1 MLKINDNYYDLNLIT
16 IIKELKDQLAI
27 NGVYLFSQ
35 IKELP
40 QDIMVS
46 CPFHKEGQ
54 ERKASCG
61 IRKDDGFLHCFACG
75 ETASLPE
82 MISRCFGVYDLG
94 QYGLTW
100 LKNNFLGEILQ
111 SREFGID
118 LGRENDNT
126 VITTFIKDDELDS
139 YRYYHDYMF
148 KRKMTEEVINKF
160 DIGYDFKTNC
170 ITFPVRDI
178 NGNCLFVAR
187 RSVVS
192 KFFNYPNNIEKPLY
206 GIYELPKDAEEVI
219 ICESMINA
227 ITCYV
232 YGKPALALNGT
243 GTDYQIEQLKKLNVR
258 KYILALDPDEA
269 GRKGTVR
276 LRNGLQGKKII
287 TEYIIPPGKDINDLT
302 LDEFKNLVEIF

>member
-1 MLKINDNYYDLNLIT
+1 MLKIGENYYELNLMT
-16 IIKELKDQLAI
+16 ILEELKSQLAV

-75 ETASLPE
+75 ETASLAE

-100 LKNNFLGEILQ
+100 LRDNFLGEILQ

-118 LGRENDNT
+118 LARDSDNT
-126 VITTFIKDDELDS
+126 VLTTFIKDEELNS
-139 YRYYHDYMF
+139 YRYYHEYMF
-148 KRKMTEEVINKF
+148 KRKLTEEIINKF
-160 DIGYDFKTNC
+160 DIGYDWKTNC

-192 KFFNYPNNIEKPLY
+192 KFFNYPTNIEKPLY
-206 GIYELPKDAEEVI
+206 GIYELPKNADEVI

-227 ITCYV
+227 LTCYV

-269 GRKGTVR
+269 GRKGTTK
-276 LRNGLQGKKII
+276 LRKGLQGKKIV
-287 TEYIIPPGKDINDLT
+287 TEYRIPAGKDINDLT
-302 LDEFKNLVEIF
+302 EDEFKNLVEIF

>member
-1 MLKINDNYYDLNLIT
+1 MLKIGENYYELNLMT
-16 IIKELKDQLAI
+16 ILEELKSQLAV
-27 NGVYLFSQ
+27 NGVYLFNQ

-75 ETASLPE
+75 ETVSLPE

-118 LGRENDNT
+118 LARGEDT
-126 VITTFIKDDELDS
+126 HVVTTFVSDTELDK
-139 YRYYHDYMF
+139 YRYYHEYMF
-148 KRKMTEEVINKF
+148 KRKMNEDVINKF
-160 DIGYDFKTNC
+160 DIGYDFDTDC
-170 ITFPVRDI
+170 ITFPVRDE

-187 RSVVS
+187 RSVNS
-192 KFFNYPNNIEKPLY
+192 KFFNYPTNIEKPVY
-206 GIYELPKDAEEVI
+206 GIYELPKNAEEVI

-258 KYILALDPDEA
+258 KYILALDPDDA
-269 GRKGTVR
+269 GRKGTIK
-276 LRNGLQGKKII
+276 LRKGLQGKKII
-287 TEYIIPPGKDINDLT
+287 TEYRIPTGKDINDLT
-302 LDEFKNLVEIF
+302 QEEFENLVEIF

>member
-1 MLKINDNYYDLNLIT
+1 MLKIGENYYELNLMT
-16 IIKELKDQLAI
+16 ILEELKSQLAL

-118 LGRENDNT
+118 LARGEDT
-126 VITTFIKDDELDS
+126 HVVTTFVSDDELDK
-139 YRYYHDYMF
+139 YRYYHEYMF
-148 KRKMTEEVINKF
+148 KRKMNEDVINKF
-160 DIGYDFKTNC
+160 DIGYDFDTNC
-170 ITFPVRDI
+170 ITFPVRDE

-192 KFFNYPNNIEKPLY
+192 KFFNYPTNIEKPVY
-206 GIYELPKDAEEVI
+206 GIYELPKNAEEVI

-258 KYILALDPDEA
+258 KYILALDPDDA
-269 GRKGTVR
+269 GRKGTIR
-276 LRNGLQGKKII
+276 LRKGLQGKKII
-287 TEYIIPPGKDINDLT
+287 TEYRIPTGKDINDLT
-302 LDEFKNLVEIF
+302 REEFENLVEIF

>member
-1 MLKINDNYYDLNLIT
+1 MLKINDNYYDINLLT

-27 NGVYLFSQ
+27 NGVYLFNQ
-35 IKELP
+35 IRELP
-40 QDIMVS
+40 EDIMVS

-75 ETASLPE
+75 ETATLAE
-82 MISRCFGVYDLG
+82 MIGRCFGVYDLG

-100 LKNNFLGEILQ
+100 LRDNFLGEILQ

-118 LGRENDNT
+118 LARDSDNT
-126 VITTFIKDDELDS
+126 VVTTFIKDEELNS
-139 YRYYHDYMF
+139 YRYYHEYMF
-148 KRKMTEEVINKF
+148 KRKLTEEIINKF
-160 DIGYDFKTNC
+160 DIGYDWKTNC

-192 KFFNYPNNIEKPLY
+192 KFFNYPTNIEKPLY
-206 GIYELPKDAEEVI
+206 GIYELPKDADEVI

-227 ITCYV
+227 LTCYV

-269 GRKGTVR
+269 GRKGIVK
-276 LRNGLQGKKII
+276 LRKGLQGKKIV
-287 TEYIIPPGKDINDLT
+287 TEYRIPVGKDINDLT
-302 LDEFKNLVEIF
+302 EDEFKNLVEIF

>member
-1 MLKINDNYYDLNLIT
+1 MLKIGENYYELNLMSILE
-16 IIKELKDQLAI
+16 ELKSQLAL

-118 LGRENDNT
+118 LARGEDT
-126 VITTFIKDDELDS
+126 HVVTTFVSDNELDK
-139 YRYYHDYMF
+139 YRYYHEYMF
-148 KRKMTEEVINKF
+148 KRKMNEDVINKF
-160 DIGYDFKTNC
+160 DIGYDFDTNC
-170 ITFPVRDI
+170 ITFPVRDE

-192 KFFNYPNNIEKPLY
+192 KFFNYPTNIEKPLY
-206 GIYELPKDAEEVI
+206 GIYELPKNAEEVI

-269 GRKGTVR
+269 GRKGTIR
-276 LRNGLQGKKII
+276 LRKGLQGKKII
-287 TEYIIPPGKDINDLT
+287 TEYRIPIGKDINDLT
-302 LDEFKNLVEIF
+302 REEFENLVEIF

>member
-1 MLKINDNYYDLNLIT
+1 MLKINDNYYEISLID
-16 IIKELKDQLAI
+16 IIQELKLQLANNNI
-27 NGVYLFSQ
+27 YLFNH
-35 IKELP
+35 IRELP
-40 QDIMVS
+40 DDIMVS

-61 IRKDDGFLHCFACG
+61 IRKSDGYLHCFACG
-75 ETASLPE
+75 EKATLAE
-82 MISRCFGVYDLG
+82 TISRCFGVYDLG
-94 QYGLTW
+94 QYGLNW
-100 LKNNFLGEILQ
+100 LKNNFLGDILQ
-111 SREFGID
+111 NREFGID
-118 LGRENDNT
+118 LARDKDTT
-126 VITTFIKDDELDS
+126 VITTFVSDAELDK
-139 YRYYHDYMF
+139 YRYYHEYMF

-160 DIGYDFKTNC
+160 DIGYDFDTNC

-192 KFFNYPNNIEKPLY
+192 KFFNYPTNIEKPLY
-206 GIYELPKDAEEVI
+206 GIYELPKDTDEVI

-243 GTDYQIEQLKKLNVR
+243 GTDYQIEQLKKLNIR

-269 GRKGTVR
+269 GIKGT
-276 LRNGLQGKKII
+276 LKLKKALQDKKII
-287 TEYIIPPGKDINDLT
+287 TQYRIPIGKDINDLT
-302 LDEFKNLVEIF
+302 EEEFKNLIEIF